1 MLSSMPVN
9 SVIFSGMCF
18 SGLTNVENIS
28 FISPFTIF
36 TAPISVILSFAA
48 PKPVVSMS
56 NTINSPSSDLSAFP
70 STAPE
75 TSSLIKYA
83 STPYIILNL
92 PPFFSIA
99 SHAFMASGYAC
110 ATPWSVIAMAGIP
123 HEYARFIK
131 SFALVT
137 PSIADMFVCKCS
149 STRFFSALSTTFG
162 MATILIFDTI
172 ILVSWSKLSYCAVPL
187 ASTAIPHF
195 NSNIPLHFSGA
206 PITFNVIEPV
216 KSVILIEIILFLFL
230 ESLTS
235 IENICPHTTTLP
247 VFAVTFFS
255 SVGFSPFIA
264 PPYIVFALSGIY
276 VGMSVSPSLTS
287 ISSAVFGISSVTGFV
302 NCAFLSLAVF
312 IMLSYCC
319 CASVCTSRNTFSSFV
334 FCCSI
339 YT

>member
-1 MLSSMPVN
+1 M
-9 SVIFSGMCF
+9 
-18 SGLTNVENIS
+18 T
-28 FISPFTIF
+28 
-36 TAPISVILSFAA
+36 
-48 PKPVVSMS
+48 
-56 NTINSPSSDLSAFP
+56 
-70 STAPE
+70 
-75 TSSLIKYA
+75 
-83 STPYIILNL
+83 LNL

-99 SHAFMASGYAC
+99 SQAFMASGYAC

-131 SFALVT
+131 SFAPVT
-137 PSIADMFVCKCS
+137 ASIADIFVCKCS
-149 STRFFSALSTTFG
+149 STRFFSALSTIFG

-216 KSVILIEIILFLFL
+216 KSVIRIEIILFLFF

-235 IENICPHTTTLP
+235 IENICPHTTVLP
-247 VFAVTFFS
+247 VFAVTFLS

-276 VGMSVSPSLTS
+276 VGIRVSPSLTS
-287 ISSAVFGISSVTGFV
+287 ISSAVFGTSSGITGLTI
-302 NCAFLSLAVF
+302 CSLRSLALF

-319 CASVCTSRNTFSSFV
+319 CASICTSRKTFSSFV